1 MSHAQKYGFWLL
13 FLKPLAQSK
22 TFLCL
27 ANIFCVISHPYTW
40 IWLWFSQIF
49 KEKKI
54 PYGEN
59 LGFGTKSCVNFQVL
73 LYVGIDINSI
83 DMQQA
88 AKVTVNFVVLKSFFD
103 QCDPI

>member
-1 MSHAQKYGFWLL
+1 MSYIIHTHGFGSV
-13 FLKPLAQSK
+13 LAK
-22 TFLCL
+22 
-27 ANIFCVISHPYTW
+27 
-40 IWLWFSQIF
+40 F
-49 KEKKI
+49 KRKKI

-88 AKVTVNFVVLKSFFD
+88 AKVTVNFVVLK
-103 QCDPI
+103 